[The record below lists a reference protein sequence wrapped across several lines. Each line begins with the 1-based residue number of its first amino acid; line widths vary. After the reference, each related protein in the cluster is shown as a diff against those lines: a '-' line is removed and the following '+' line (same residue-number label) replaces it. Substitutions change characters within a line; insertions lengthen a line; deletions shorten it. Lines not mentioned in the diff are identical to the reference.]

1 MRGIPQG
8 EEEKER
14 RLEGREREA
23 AKRRKFS
30 TVSTRRWMVRYGK
43 VLHRAPMQLNTRAG
57 TVRWY
62 DTIQGYMTQRYNN
75 T

>member
-8 EEEKER
+8 EKEKES
-14 RLEGREREA
+14 LEGREREA

-57 TVRWY
+57 RGTVRLY
-62 DTIQGYMTQRYNN
+62 DTRLYDTTTELQQ
-75 T
+75 